1 MNGEEINTIVFI
13 SEPLELLARQI
24 QFAYSSLWKIKGKK
38 KVRVGN
44 KIREITRKGLEIKKD

>member
-24 QFAYSSLWKIKGKK
+24 QLAYSSLWKNKRQKNRSVMATKLGKLQ
-38 KVRVGN
+38 G
-44 KIREITRKGLEIKKD
+44 KDWK